1 MTKIEWTN
9 ETWNIITGC
18 AKKSEGCQNCYAETM
33 HKRLTAMGQEKYKI
47 PFNGVI
53 FHYDE
58 LSKKIA
64 GKNKMVFVN
73 SMSDS
78 FNEKITGEQIDKILS
93 ACGSQPQ
100 HIFQILTKRAERVP
114 GFSYPDNVW
123 LGVTVEM
130 AKYKNR
136 IDYLRQTN
144 AKVKFLSCEPLLED
158 LGDLDLTGISW
169 VIVGGESGKNARPCH
184 PQWVRNIQRQC
195 KKQGVP
201 FFFKQWGEW
210 KPATDETTLGDL
222 LNPKN
227 KNAYCLL
234 DGLYFRRLG
243 KGCSGNE
250 LDGKKYEEY
259 PATLSQQKTQPKSE
273 QSVNPLIAMALAA
286 QAENIQNGVVV
297 LREDGKFN
305 FEFMTDSEMCYLL
318 EQLIEEIN
326 RRKAGTVDVG
336 FWDKAGN
343 YVEDRQPV
351 QNAVVDLGITVHGG
365 IKTADV
371 TVEIE
376 GKENE

>member
-58 LSKKIA
+58 LSKKID

-158 LGDLDLTGISW
+158 LGDLDLEGISW
-169 VIVGGESGKNARPCH
+169 VIAGGESGKNARPCH

-210 KPATDETTLGDL
+210 LPADDETTVYDL

-227 KNAYCLL
+227 KRAYCMLNGFFFRRVGKGNAGNLL
-234 DGLYFRRLG
+234 DGKIY
-243 KGCSGNE
+243 N
-250 LDGKKYEEY
+250 EY
-259 PATLSQQKTQPKSE
+259 PKCLTQSKRGT
-273 QSVNPLIAMALAA
+273 NPLKAA
-286 QAENIQNGVVV
+286 KEEIKNGVVV
-297 LREDGKFN
+297 IREDGKFN

-336 FWDKAGN
+336 FWDKAGE
-343 YVEDRQPV
+343 YKEDRQPV
-351 QNAVVDLGITVHGG
+351 QNAVVDMGITVHGG

-371 TVEIE
+371 TVEVE